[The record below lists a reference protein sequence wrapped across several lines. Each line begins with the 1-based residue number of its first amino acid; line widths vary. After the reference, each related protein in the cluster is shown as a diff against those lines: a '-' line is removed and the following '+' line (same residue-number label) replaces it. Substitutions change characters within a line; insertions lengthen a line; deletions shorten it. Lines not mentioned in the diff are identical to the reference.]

1 MLAPGLPAADSEGR
15 SREPHRL
22 LELHEWLLL
31 RVRQGDSERE
41 RLGGEALHATRPLQA
56 AQLAGDLT
64 DTATMAATLLRKLSC
79 AKSPKSVIAQPMSFL
94 MTGADF
100 SCNILAQ
107 QQKKWWMNIDL
118 KASEIVC
125 DEI

>member
-1 MLAPGLPAADSEGR
+1 MLAPGLPAADTEGR

-56 AQLAGDLT
+56 AQLARDLT
-64 DTATMAATLLRKLSC
+64 QPQAC

-107 QQKKWWMNIDL
+107 QQKKWRMNIDL

>member
-1 MLAPGLPAADSEGR
+1 
-15 SREPHRL
+15 
-22 LELHEWLLL
+22 
-31 RVRQGDSERE
+31 
-41 RLGGEALHATRPLQA
+41 
-56 AQLAGDLT
+56 
-64 DTATMAATLLRKLSC
+64 
-79 AKSPKSVIAQPMSFL
+79 MSFL

-118 KASEIVC
+118 KASEIAC